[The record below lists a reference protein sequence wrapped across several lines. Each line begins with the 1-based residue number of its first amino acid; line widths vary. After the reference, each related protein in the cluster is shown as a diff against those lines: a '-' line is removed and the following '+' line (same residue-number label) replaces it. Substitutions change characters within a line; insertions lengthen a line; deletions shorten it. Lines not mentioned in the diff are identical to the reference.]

1 MRRVF
6 AASAVSVM
14 MLAGSLFVATS
25 SNAAQTT
32 GTCTSSFSGPVGYQ
46 AMKKI
51 VLDASGI
58 SMTQDQFN
66 GFDKNGDGFVCY
78 KLGSPTSNGNS
89 VPNMVDDH

>member
-6 AASAVSVM
+6 AASAVSVV

-32 GTCTSSFSGPVGYQ
+32 GTCTSSFSGPASYQ

-78 KLGSPTSNGNS
+78 KLGSSNSNGNE